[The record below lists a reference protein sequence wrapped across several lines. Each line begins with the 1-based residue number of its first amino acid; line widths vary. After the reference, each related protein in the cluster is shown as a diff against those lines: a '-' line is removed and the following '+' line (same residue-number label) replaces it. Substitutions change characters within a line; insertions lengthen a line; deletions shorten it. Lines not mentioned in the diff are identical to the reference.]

1 MYTKKLRAHE
11 KEQNGVTFWFSS
23 DDRIFLR
30 LEFAA
35 WWEFICFA
43 FRLDLL
49 FSFQYINTHYVW
61 IFYSVFNTSTNTTS
75 PNNLWAM
82 WAHTVL
88 KSLALSSDS
97 NKTNL
102 KHCVKS
108 VFKTHAIRGT
118 YPLVWVSYYCLS
130 ILMCE
135 CNVGLLHMHKIIVII
150 GHIILRKDMKLAIIS
165 NKH

>member
-1 MYTKKLRAHE
+1 MLMINITR
-11 KEQNGVTFWFSS
+11 NVGVYWNMDSTGIPLVEFCCMAIYLICLLVGSFIQFS
-23 DDRIFLR
+23 IHQHTL
-30 LEFAA
+30 
-35 WWEFICFA
+35 W
-43 FRLDLL
+43 LDL
-49 FSFQYINTHYVW
+49 
-61 IFYSVFNTSTNTTS
+61 FYSVFNTSTNTTS
-75 PNNLWAM
+75 PNNLWAI